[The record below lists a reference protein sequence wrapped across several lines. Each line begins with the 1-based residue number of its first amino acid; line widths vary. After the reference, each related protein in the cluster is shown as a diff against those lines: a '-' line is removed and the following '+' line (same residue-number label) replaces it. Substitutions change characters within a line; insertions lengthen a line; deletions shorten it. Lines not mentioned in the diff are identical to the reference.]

1 MPKSKEPAKKPSRSQ
16 KKAAPAGVPLAKEF
30 SDQQN
35 LRIVKDFFS
44 LTESLDL
51 DRAMGFFSE
60 NAVYHNIPLPPAR
73 GKRQVE
79 RTLRSMMQY
88 VTGFEVQMLHI
99 AAGDGAVLTERI
111 DRITVGPIRIE
122 LPVSGTFEIKDGQ
135 ITAWRDYFDLIQM
148 FRLMMPSLGEVA
160 ARSLKGFLPSR

>member
-1 MPKSKEPAKKPSRSQ
+1 
-16 KKAAPAGVPLAKEF
+16 
-30 SDQQN
+30 
-35 LRIVKDFFS
+35 
-44 LTESLDL
+44 
-51 DRAMGFFSE
+51 
-60 NAVYHNIPLPPAR
+60 
-73 GKRQVE
+73 
-79 RTLRSMMQY
+79 MMQY

>member
-1 MPKSKEPAKKPSRSQ
+1 M
-16 KKAAPAGVPLAKEF
+16 PLAKEF